1 MCITNNTIIDCLQC
15 TGKSKLATAMACS
28 SLNVVMTTWHH
39 LVDHLLPT
47 FRAVRYGRDI
57 DILKIVTEHFS

>member
-1 MCITNNTIIDCLQC
+1 MWITNNPIIDSLQS
-15 TGKSKLATAMACS
+15 TGKSKLATATACS

-39 LVDHLLPT
+39 LVDHQLPT

-57 DILKIVTEHFS
+57 DILKIVTELFN